1 MPDSALQSLADLAGI
16 LPAYL
21 DVHGNECRTS
31 DATREALLAALGYEV
46 GSEETAQRTLEA
58 ERAASRARVVEAVR
72 VVEAGSTAAR
82 TLAVQ
87 LPEATA
93 SPVRWLLEVTAERGD
108 VHRSEGD
115 LARGAPWQ
123 LSLELPELPA
133 GYHTARVRLEG
144 AGIDATAEQSLIV
157 VPASCLRVEEL
168 IGDRRAWGLTAN
180 LYSTRRE
187 GDWGVG
193 DFRTLAMLLEWVGD
207 AGGDFVGVNPLH
219 ALRNRGTEV
228 SPYSP
233 VSRLFRNPLYLDVPS
248 APGWSACARQW
259 MAAGTNTALLEQL
272 RAAERL
278 DYARAWAVKRDA
290 LTAVHEEFRTGGDD
304 SLRGAYDEW
313 AATREPALTDF
324 ATFLAISDE
333 RPHQPDWREWPRE
346 LQDARGAAVRAWRLG
361 HERNVDFHR
370 WLQWLCD
377 RQLGE
382 ACALART
389 SGLAI
394 GLYQDLAIG
403 TSGAGSDAWSFPDLF
418 VRGVNVGAPPD
429 PYSATGQD
437 WGLPP
442 IDPRRL
448 REGRYAYWIQLLR
461 NAFANAGAL
470 RIDHVMGLFRLF
482 WIPWGRP
489 GNEGAYVRYPAD
501 DLLGILALESRRHGA
516 LVVGEDLGTVPPEVP
531 LALEKWGIL
540 SSSVMMFMRGDAGSF
555 RPARDYPRRA
565 LATADTHD
573 MPPLGGFW
581 SGSDIERRVELGLS
595 QPEEA
600 PAMRAERARD
610 RGELLARL
618 RDEEI
623 EVESGQEPIES
634 GGVAFRGAV
643 HAFVS
648 RTPAALVGF
657 ALDDLA
663 GEEAPV
669 NVPGVGPEQ
678 FPSWTKRMRMT
689 VEELR
694 ASGAVA
700 AVMRVEGRGR

>member
-1 MPDSALQSLADLAGI
+1 MSDSALEQLADLAGI

-46 GSEETAQRTLEA
+46 GDEAAARRTLEA
-58 ERAASRARVVEAVR
+58 ERAALHARVVEPVR
-72 VVEAGSTAAR
+72 VVEAGSTPAR
-82 TLAVQ
+82 ALPVQ
-87 LPEATA
+87 LPEPTA
-93 SPVRWLLEVTAERGD
+93 APVRWLLEVTSEGGE
-108 VHRSEGD
+108 VHRSEGE
-115 LARGAPWQ
+115 LARGASWP

-144 AGIDATAEQSLIV
+144 PGVDATAAQSLIV
-157 VPASCLRVEEL
+157 APASCLRVEEL
-168 IGDRRAWGLTAN
+168 LGDRRAWGLTAN
-180 LYSTRRE
+180 LYSTRRD

-193 DFRTLAMLLEWVGD
+193 DFRTLAMLLEWVGE

-248 APGWSACARQW
+248 APGWSACASAW
-259 MAAGTNTALLEQL
+259 LAEGTNQALLETL
-272 RAAERL
+272 RGADRL

-290 LTAVHEEFRTGGDD
+290 LRAVHHEFRGRADE
-304 SLRGAYDEW
+304 SLCHAYAEW
-313 AATREPALTDF
+313 TATREPALTDF

-346 LQDARGAAVRAWRLG
+346 LQDPRGAAVRAWREA
-361 HERNVDFHR
+361 HEREVDFHR

-382 ACALART
+382 ACALARAA
-389 SGLAI
+389 GLAI

-448 REGRYAYWIQLLR
+448 REGRYTYWIQLLR

-531 LALEKWGIL
+531 PALEKWGIL

-595 QPEEA
+595 QAEEA
-600 PAMRAERARD
+600 PGMRAERERD
-610 RGELLARL
+610 KQALLDRL
-618 RDEEI
+618 RDEEVDD
-623 EVESGQEPIES
+623 EGSGEPVEA
-634 GGVAFRGAV
+634 GGVALRGAV

-648 RTPAALVGF
+648 RTPAALVGL

-689 VEELR
+689 VEEMR
-694 ASGAVA
+694 ESGAVA
-700 AVMRVEGRGR
+700 ACLRVEGRGR